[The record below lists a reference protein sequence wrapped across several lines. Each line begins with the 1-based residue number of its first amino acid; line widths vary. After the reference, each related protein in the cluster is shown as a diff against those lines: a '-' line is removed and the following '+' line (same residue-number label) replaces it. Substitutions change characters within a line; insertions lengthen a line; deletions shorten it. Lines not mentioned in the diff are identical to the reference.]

1 MRKLCVLI
9 AITLSISATAQNKL
23 VWGYL
28 RDSATRLP
36 IPLASVKNLSTG
48 QTVMTNNDG
57 RFRINLSKNQYLG
70 FAAVDYHFDTLQYSA
85 KRQGQDTLQLVLRP
99 LAHSLG
105 NVTVTA
111 RGMNRYQRDSVE
123 RRNEFLKDVGHMQ
136 PVMAQPAYGA
146 GVAISLDHFSKKEK
160 NKRKSYDFYE
170 ENEKEEYI
178 NYRFPA
184 ELVTEFTGLKGEQLQ
199 DFMQRYRPEY
209 EWLRKHTSEE
219 DIKYYLNDKL
229 KLYFKR

>member
-1 MRKLCVLI
+1 MRKLFVFI
-9 AITLSISATAQNKL
+9 AIILSISAAAQNKP

-28 RDSATRLP
+28 RDSATGLP

-48 QTVMTNNDG
+48 QTVMTNEDG

-70 FAAVDYHFDTLQYSA
+70 FAAVDYHFDTVQYNN
-85 KRQGQDTLQLVLRP
+85 KRQLLDTLQLLLRP
-99 LAHSLG
+99 LAHNLG

-111 RGMNRYQRDSVE
+111 RGMSRYQRDSIE
-123 RRNEFLKDVGHMQ
+123 RRDEFLKDVGHVQ
-136 PVMAQPAYGA
+136 PVMAQPQFGA
-146 GVAISLDHFSKKEK
+146 GVAISLDHFSKREK

-178 NYRFPA
+178 NYRFPSS
-184 ELVTEFTGLKGEQLQ
+184 LVTEFTGLKGAQLQ
-199 DFMQRYRPEY
+199 DFMQRYRPDY
-209 EWLRKHTSEE
+209 DWLRAHPSEE

>member
-1 MRKLCVLI
+1 MRKLFVLI
-9 AITLSISATAQNKL
+9 AIILGVSANAQKV

-28 RDSATRLP
+28 RDSTSREP

-48 QTVMTNNDG
+48 QTVMTNSDG
-57 RFRINLSKNQYLG
+57 RFRISLGKNQYLG
-70 FAAVDYHFDTLQYSA
+70 FAAVDYHFDTIQYNN
-85 KRQGQDTLQLVLRP
+85 KWQLQDTLQLILRP
-99 LAHSLG
+99 LAHNLG

-111 RGMNRYQRDSVE
+111 RGMNRYQLDSIE
-123 RRNEFLKDVGHMQ
+123 RRNEFLKDVGHMKPVMGQ
-136 PVMAQPAYGA
+136 PVYGA
-146 GVAISLDHFSKKEK
+146 GVAISLDHFSKREK

-178 NYRFPA
+178 NYRFPPS
-184 ELVTEFTGLKGEQLQ
+184 LVTEFTGLKGEQLQ
-199 DFMQRYRPEY
+199 DFMQKYRPDY
-209 EWLRKHTSEE
+209 DWLRAHPSEE